1 MERRVSMSDL
11 YQTSADLRASVADL
25 ARQER
30 PGAALTLTRSA
41 TLAITTAATT
51 ITWKTEIRNQGFTWA
66 TTDITIPT
74 AGYYVLNLSYTATV
88 HTAFMRLIVNGTTTG
103 FFSSSS
109 LSSSTHAFTVVRY
122 FATSDIVRTQVLPSV
137 NVTIAVNAEGATG
150 ESPILH
156 IAQLTGVI

>member
-1 MERRVSMSDL
+1 MSDL

-41 TLAITTAATT
+41 TLAITTAGTT
-51 ITWKTEIRNQGFTWA
+51 ITWQTEIRNQGFTWA

-74 AGYYVLNLSYTATV
+74 AGYYVLNLSYTATA

-103 FFSSSS
+103 FFASSA
-109 LSSSTHAFTVVRY
+109 LSSATQALTVVRY
-122 FATSDIVRTQVLPSV
+122 FATGDIVRTQVLPSS
-137 NVTIAVNAEGATG
+137 NVTVAVNAEGTTG

>member
-1 MERRVSMSDL
+1 MSDL

-41 TLAITTAATT
+41 TLAITTAGTT
-51 ITWKTEIRNQGFTWA
+51 ITWQTETRNQGFTWA

-74 AGYYVLNLSYTATV
+74 SGYYAFNLYYAGGSA
-88 HTAFMRLIVNGTTTG
+88 HTAFMRIVVGGVSVAFMASSGGSSNVQSFVSVRHFTTG
-103 FFSSSS
+103 DVLRMQVVPSSN
-109 LSSSTHAFTVVRY
+109 
-122 FATSDIVRTQVLPSV
+122 Q
-137 NVTIAVNAEGATG
+137 TIAVNAEGVAG

-156 IAQLTGVI
+156 ITQMTGVI

>member
-1 MERRVSMSDL
+1 MSDL

-41 TLAITTAATT
+41 TLAITTAGTT
-51 ITWKTEIRNQGFTWA
+51 ITWQTETRNQGFTWA

-74 AGYYVLNLSYTATV
+74 AGYYVLNLSYTATA

-103 FFSSSS
+103 FFASSA
-109 LSSSTHAFTVVRY
+109 LSSATQAFTVVRY
-122 FATSDIVRTQVLPSV
+122 FATGDIVRTQALPSS
-137 NVTIAVNAEGATG
+137 NVTVAVNAEGTTG

>member
-1 MERRVSMSDL
+1 MSDL

-41 TLAITTAATT
+41 TLAITTAGTL
-51 ITWKTEIRNQGFTWA
+51 ITWQVETRGNGFTWA
-66 TTDITIPT
+66 TTDITVPT
-74 AGYYVLNLSYTATV
+74 SGYYTMSLTYTANAA
-88 HTAFMRLIVNGTTTG
+88 HTSSMRLFVNAVNVAFMAASALSSVRHGFALTRYFTTG
-103 FFSSSS
+103 DVISFN
-109 LSSSTHAFTVVRY
+109 
-122 FATSDIVRTQVLPSV
+122 VLPST
-137 NVTIAVNAEGATG
+137 NVTVAVNAENVAS

>member
-1 MERRVSMSDL
+1 MSDL

-41 TLAITTAATT
+41 TLAITTAGTT
-51 ITWKTEIRNQGFTWA
+51 ITWQTETRNQGFTWA

-74 AGYYVLNLSYTATV
+74 SGYYAMSLTYNANTS
-88 HTAFMRLIVNGTTTG
+88 HTAYTRLNVGGVNVVHMTGDNVGSTTRHGYMWLRYFTTG
-103 FFSSSS
+103 DV
-109 LSSSTHAFTVVRY
+109 LSFTVV
-122 FATSDIVRTQVLPSV
+122 PSG
-137 NVTIAVNAEGATG
+137 NVTIQVAAEGVTS
-150 ESPILH
+150 ESPIFH

>member
-1 MERRVSMSDL
+1 MSDL

-41 TLAITTAATT
+41 TLAITTAGTT
-51 ITWKTEIRNQGFTWA
+51 ITWQTEIRNQGFTWA

-74 AGYYVLNLSYTATV
+74 AGYYVLNLSYTATA

-103 FFSSSS
+103 FFASSA
-109 LSSSTHAFTVVRY
+109 LSSATQALTVVRY
-122 FATSDIVRTQVLPSV
+122 FATGDIVRTQVLPSS
-137 NVTIAVNAEGATG
+137 NVTIAVNAGGTTG